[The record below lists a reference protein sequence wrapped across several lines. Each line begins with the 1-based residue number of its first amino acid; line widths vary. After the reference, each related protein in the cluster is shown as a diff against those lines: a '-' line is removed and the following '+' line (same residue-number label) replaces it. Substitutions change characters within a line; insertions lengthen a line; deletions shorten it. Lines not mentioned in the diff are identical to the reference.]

1 VSMPALLRVYRD
13 YIRQAGF
20 VRFEQ
25 PHCTVYVAPA
35 AKPLLRQHKAMELL
49 RHLDVAPRPGRIQP
63 LRGLWVMTACHRR
76 LSELM
81 PVWQRQ
87 SRQGKIE
94 LIRRLGATLGMVH
107 SQRHSGTGDIVA
119 PGTRPIGHYLLGLAR
134 KYHAL
139 ARGER
144 APFQVREIAAA
155 ITGLWDNGGGTLT
168 GNWRGFPPVR
178 IWDSG
183 LMIMDLSRAS
193 YSEPLLDLVNLRP
206 QVIGL
211 DDIAFFW
218 EYFLQGYCA
227 TGELPA
233 NWRQKLEVLYK
244 LKVLQA
250 LAEGRYRKE
259 AMDDWQSRWWEQYD
273 NYI

>member
-1 VSMPALLRVYRD
+1 MSSPIALWVRLR
-13 YIRQAGF
+13 Q
-20 VRFEQ
+20 
-25 PHCTVYVAPA
+25 
-35 AKPLLRQHKAMELL
+35 PLLRQHKAMELL

-63 LRGLWVMTACHRR
+63 LQARVMTACHRR

-87 SRQGKIE
+87 SRQGKISDQAPGGNVGDGPFPAS
-94 LIRRLGATLGMVH
+94 L
-107 SQRHSGTGDIVA
+107 GTGDIVA
-119 PGTRPIGHYLLGLAR
+119 PGTGPLSLPVGPGAQIPCPGAGRTGA
-134 KYHAL
+134 
-139 ARGER
+139 
-144 APFQVREIAAA
+144 FQVREIAAA
-155 ITGLWDNGGGTLT
+155 ITAFGITEAALT

-183 LMIMDLSRAS
+183 LMIMDCPGQLLGT
-193 YSEPLLDLVNLRP
+193 LLDLVNLRP